1 MHDLRLF
8 HSYCRFLNL
17 TGAPQWL
24 GACFTPLF
32 YSSLSLVIYL
42 QVETFVGT
50 TITRVE
56 TETALGVQTTAAV
69 ASYILSYPSMAAV
82 RILGMT

>member
-24 GACFTPLF
+24 GACLTPLF

-42 QVETFVGT
+42 QVETFPGADPGF
-50 TITRVE
+50 VE
-56 TETALGVQTTAAV
+56 RGGAAATASAAG
-69 ASYILSYPSMAAV
+69 SKGGP
-82 RILGMT
+82 RIGAPPGKCSGY